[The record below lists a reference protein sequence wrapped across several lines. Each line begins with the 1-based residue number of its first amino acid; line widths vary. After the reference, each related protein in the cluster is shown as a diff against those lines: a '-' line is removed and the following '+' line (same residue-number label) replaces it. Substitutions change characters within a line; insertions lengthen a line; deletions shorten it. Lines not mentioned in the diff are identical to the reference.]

1 MTHKIAFAS
10 GKGGV
15 GKTSLA
21 LNTATLMAKQ
31 GKKVLLFDGD
41 FGLANVDVQLGLNP
55 EADLASVLNKTH
67 TLADIVQHSLE
78 GFDVIPGHS
87 GAENL
92 AFISQ
97 LDQQGI
103 MEALTQLAAAYDVLL
118 LDVPAGLDATVLSLC
133 AYADTTCLVVTPDP
147 SAITDGYAVIKLLLR
162 RLDIQNVQLL
172 VNRATSQ
179 KEGDLTVRKIQMAAE
194 QFLGLHVPH
203 LGTVPDDKDYA
214 ASVKRQQLAVTSFPN
229 GSTAQAL
236 ENIITKLGN
245 TN

>member
-1 MTHKIAFAS
+1 MTHKIALAS

-21 LNTATLMAKQ
+21 LNMATLMAKQ
-31 GKKVLLFDGD
+31 GQKVLLFDGD

-55 EADLASVLNKTH
+55 AADLASVLNGTH
-67 TLADIVQHSLE
+67 KLPDIVQHTTQ

-103 MEALTQLAAAYDVLL
+103 LADLSQLAATYDVLL
-118 LDVPAGLDATVLSLC
+118 LDVPAGLDATVLGLC

-162 RLDIQNVQLL
+162 RLDVQNVQLI
-172 VNRATSQ
+172 VNQASTQR
-179 KEGDLTVRKIQMAAE
+179 EGTLTARKIQAAAA
-194 QFLGLHVPH
+194 QFLGLNVPH
-203 LGTVPDDKDYA
+203 IGTVPYDKDYA
-214 ASVKRQQLAVTSFPN
+214 ASVKRQHLAVTTFPS

-236 ENIITKLGN
+236 ADMIKQLVK
-245 TN
+245 